1 MNAEIIVIG
10 DELLIGQVTDTN
22 SGWIAREMNRVGW
35 EITEIT
41 TVRDRRAEITSALDQ
56 AFARVDAVLM
66 TGGLGPTKDDITKQ
80 TLCDYFGGT
89 MIFDDSVL
97 RHNEELFRER
107 GFQMNDSTH
116 SQAYVPDVCDV
127 LPNRVGTAPIMWFDR
142 NGKVLVS
149 MPGVPSEME
158 TAMSETVIPRLRN
171 RFPLDFAILHHTSL
185 VRGFTESRLSETLT
199 DFEAELPAS
208 VKLAYLPKPGVIR
221 LRLTA
226 RGTDE
231 ETLRP
236 VLEQQAA
243 RLRAILGDHLF
254 CDEDTTLAGALGKML
269 QRRGLTLATAESCT
283 GGNIAHQI
291 TEIPG
296 SSAYYKGSVVSYA
309 NEVKEKVLGVNR
321 DTLLRCG
328 AVSREVVEQM
338 VEGVQRL
345 LQTDCAVATSGI
357 AGPDGGTAEKP
368 VGTVWIACR
377 KGMRTESRLC
387 RFSGTRDGVIQRA
400 SRQALLML
408 IELLDA
414 EK

>member
-1 MNAEIIVIG
+1 MG
-10 DELLIGQVTDTN
+10 
-22 SGWIAREMNRVGW
+22 
-35 EITEIT
+35 
-41 TVRDRRAEITSALDQ
+41 
-56 AFARVDAVLM
+56 
-66 TGGLGPTKDDITKQ
+66 
-80 TLCDYFGGT
+80 
-89 MIFDDSVL
+89 
-97 RHNEELFRER
+97 
-107 GFQMNDSTH
+107 
-116 SQAYVPDVCDV
+116 
-127 LPNRVGTAPIMWFDR
+127 
-142 NGKVLVS
+142 
-149 MPGVPSEME
+149 
-158 TAMSETVIPRLRN
+158 
-171 RFPLDFAILHHTSL
+171 
-185 VRGFTESRLSETLT
+185 
-199 DFEAELPAS
+199 
-208 VKLAYLPKPGVIR
+208 
-221 LRLTA
+221 
-226 RGTDE
+226 
-231 ETLRP
+231 
-236 VLEQQAA
+236 
-243 RLRAILGDHLF
+243 
-254 CDEDTTLAGALGKML
+254 
-269 QRRGLTLATAESCT
+269 TAESCT

-338 VEGVQRL
+338 VEGVQQL

-377 KGMRTESRLC
+377 KGMRTENRLC